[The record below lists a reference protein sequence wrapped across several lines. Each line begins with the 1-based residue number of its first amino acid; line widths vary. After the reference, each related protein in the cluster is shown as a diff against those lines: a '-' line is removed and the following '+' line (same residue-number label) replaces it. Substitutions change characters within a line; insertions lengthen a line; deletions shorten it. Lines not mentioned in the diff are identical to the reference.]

1 MSSCQ
6 WRVSCVTVP
15 PAASTAAWRWIS
27 WVTACCTARVEFTF
41 FVSVRVP
48 NSVAPLG
55 ISETFASQ
63 RTLPRSIRASEM
75 SMACTMSRIAP
86 ACS

>member
-1 MSSCQ
+1 M
-6 WRVSCVTVP
+6 
-15 PAASTAAWRWIS
+15 
-27 WVTACCTARVEFTF
+27 TACCTARVEFTF

-75 SMACTMSRIAP
+75 SMACTMSRIAVT
-86 ACS
+86 